1 MQFNSFGLN
10 KNISD
15 FIRWLLLHT
24 LQVYGPTQWD
34 KSKTCTYFGKQY
46 IFSVLIGNTWT
57 NPSKITVAETRAG
70 LFFSLRSQL
79 SSNQWL
85 TIAHSRIQTAGVQMG
100 GRVPD
105 LNTLDFGGGWGRGEV
120 VCRYSWC
127 LRTGNVARTSAAK
140 MTVKCELKGDSVI
153 GQDPH
158 MWLKQCWA
166 RYRKALDGTQSV
178 CVCARARAII
188 LALA

>member
-1 MQFNSFGLN
+1 MVAWQTGSSWTWIYEYYYCGLNIYIKWMQLNFFGLN

-24 LQVYGPTQWD
+24 LEVYGPTQWD

-46 IFSVLIGNTWT
+46 IFSVIIGNAWT
-57 NPSKITVAETRAG
+57 NPSKITVGENRAS

-85 TIAHSRIQTAGVQMG
+85 TIAHSRMQTAGVQVG

-105 LNTLDFGGGWGRGEV
+105 LTTQIFFLGGGRGG
-120 VCRYSWC
+120 
-127 LRTGNVARTSAAK
+127 L
-140 MTVKCELKGDSVI
+140 
-153 GQDPH
+153 
-158 MWLKQCWA
+158 
-166 RYRKALDGTQSV
+166 
-178 CVCARARAII
+178 
-188 LALA
+188 